1 MPRNGQKPHY
11 CPYKG
16 FWRVTQKSRNPLKLH
31 SSPSAGVAVFGL
43 LAKIMSKTGDP
54 FDRMLAAQ
62 SLLEG
67 IPLLSRDRVF
77 ESMKVPIIW

>member
-1 MPRNGQKPHY
+1 MNGKH
-11 CPYKG
+11 
-16 FWRVTQKSRNPLKLH
+16 R
-31 SSPSAGVAVFGL
+31 
-43 LAKIMSKTGDP
+43 DP